1 MSPNAQTPID
11 AATATLAWERSSL
24 GIVVIGS
31 DGAVHA
37 ANPAAAEI
45 LGMPAEALA
54 VLGEADFVVSTRDLD
69 HRRMELAQ
77 SGLRSIH
84 FIRRPSAASAAIPR
98 LAKIAEDLREPLA
111 SIYGFAELLIHQNY
125 DPETRHE
132 LTTTMLSEIEVM
144 IDLINR
150 QLDLTSE

>member
-1 MSPNAQTPID
+1 MSPNPLMQID
-11 AATATLAWERSSL
+11 AATASLAWERSPL
-24 GIVVIGS
+24 GIVAIGS
-31 DGAVHA
+31 DGTIHA

-45 LGMPAEALA
+45 LAKPAADLKG
-54 VLGEADFVVSTRDLD
+54 LGEAEFVVSTRDLD

-77 SGLRSIH
+77 PGLRSIH
-84 FIRRPSAASAAIPR
+84 FIRRPRSASAAIPR

-111 SIYGFAELLIHQNY
+111 SIYGFAELLIQQNY

-132 LTTTMLSEIEVM
+132 LTTTLLGEIEVM

>member
-1 MSPNAQTPID
+1 MSPNVPEQID
-11 AATATLAWERSSL
+11 AVSAVIAWERSPL
-24 GIVVIGS
+24 GIVVIS
-31 DGAVHA
+31 TDGAVHS

-45 LGMPAEALA
+45 LGMPADALTG
-54 VLGEADFVVSTRDLD
+54 LGEAEFVVGTGDLD

-84 FIRRPSAASAAIPR
+84 FLRRPGATAATIPR

-132 LTTTMLSEIEVM
+132 LTTTMLGEIEVM

-150 QLDLTSE
+150 QLDLTNV

>member
-1 MSPNAQTPID
+1 MRPNEPKQVD
-11 AATATLAWERSSL
+11 VESAALAWERSPL
-24 GIVVIGS
+24 GIVVIGTN
-31 DGAVHA
+31 GAIHA
-37 ANPAAAEI
+37 ANPTAAEI

-54 VLGEADFVVSTRDLD
+54 VLGEAEFVVSTRDLD

-84 FIRRPSAASAAIPR
+84 FIRRPSVTSTVIPR

-132 LTTTMLSEIEVM
+132 LTTTMLGEIEVM

-150 QLDLTSE
+150 QLDLTIE

>member
-1 MSPNAQTPID
+1 MSPSARNPVD
-11 AATATLAWERSSL
+11 AALAGLAWERSPL

-31 DGAVHA
+31 DGAIHA

-45 LGMPAEALA
+45 LAKPAAELEG
-54 VLGEADFVVSTRDLD
+54 LGEAEFVVSTRDLD

-84 FIRRPSAASAAIPR
+84 FIRRPSPASAAIPR

-125 DPETRHE
+125 DPETRRE
-132 LTTTMLSEIEVM
+132 LTTTMLGEIEVM

>member
-1 MSPNAQTPID
+1 MSPNPQTQID
-11 AATATLAWERSSL
+11 AATAGLAWERSPL
-24 GIVVIGS
+24 GIVVIGI
-31 DGAVHA
+31 DGAIHA
-37 ANPAAAEI
+37 ANPAAAE
-45 LGMPAEALA
+45 LLARPADAL
-54 VLGEADFVVSTRDLD
+54 VGLGEAEFVVSTGDLE

-84 FIRRPSAASAAIPR
+84 FIRRPSVTSAAIPR

-132 LTTTMLSEIEVM
+132 LTTTMLGEIEVM

>member
-1 MSPNAQTPID
+1 MNPSAQTQVD
-11 AATATLAWERSSL
+11 ATSAILAWERSPL
-24 GIVVIGS
+24 GIVVIGG

-45 LGMPAEALA
+45 LGRSLETLA
-54 VLGEADFVVSTRDLD
+54 GLGEAELVVNTGGLD

-84 FIRRPSAASAAIPR
+84 FIRRPSATSAVIPR
-98 LAKIAEDLREPLA
+98 MAKIAEDLREPLA

-125 DPETRHE
+125 DSETRHD
-132 LTTTMLSEIEVM
+132 LTTTMLGEIEVM

>member
-1 MSPNAQTPID
+1 MSPGEHKPID
-11 AATATLAWERSSL
+11 AASAALAWERSPL

-31 DGAVHA
+31 DGVIHA

-45 LGMPAEALA
+45 LATPVADLEG
-54 VLGEADFVVSTRDLD
+54 LGEAEFVASAEDLE

-84 FIRRPSAASAAIPR
+84 FIRRPRATSAAIPR

-111 SIYGFAELLIHQNY
+111 SIYGFAELLIYQNY
-125 DPETRHE
+125 DPDTRRE
-132 LTTTMLSEIEVM
+132 LTTTMLGEIEVM